1 MKEAVQCRYKVMK
14 KAFRKT
20 VRLVFAERT
29 VMIFGRKCDIL
40 PKPCRRDEMFC
51 LFFCLEFYF
60 GKLQR
65 RKFPFKDIKFN
76 GQFIGK
82 WNQVS
87 DFWMRIPSIF
97 SFKWANASAFNG
109 RLYSS
114 RHISPAPL

>member
-1 MKEAVQCRYKVMK
+1 MSLQSHE

-29 VMIFGRKCDIL
+29 VMIFGGNVTSS
-40 PKPCRRDEMFC
+40 PNHAGGTEMFC

-87 DFWMRIPSIF
+87 ALLDEDSINF
-97 SFKWANASAFNG
+97 FF
-109 RLYSS
+109 
-114 RHISPAPL
+114 